1 MAEPKKRARQQE
13 GQKAMSIV
21 RIANKDI
28 NGGLNIQRAM
38 DQVKGIGQTMSHSLS
53 YVIEHKFNIDPSTPI
68 GSLNESQVTQVE
80 ELIKDP
86 HKYRSAK
93 IPAKQ
98 KERHGYWQRHAPN
111 RQRSHFCSKAEHK
124 QGCHASRMARIQASV
139 RPEGKGPAYKVNRQD
154 WSNSGRDKESH
165 YSSPEAAG
173 RGKEEIAWS
182 NGCP

>member
-13 GQKAMSIV
+13 GQRATSIV

-28 NGGLNIQRAM
+28 NGGLNIQRAL

-86 HKYRSAK
+86 HKYGVPKYLLNRRNDMDTGKDMHLIGNDLIFAVRQSINRDVTLRVWRGYRHQYGQKVRGQHTRSTGRTGATVGVTK
-93 IPAKQ
+93 KAIIAAQ
-98 KERHGYWQRHAPN
+98 KPQ
-111 RQRSHFCSKAEHK
+111 AEEK
-124 QGCHASRMARIQASV
+124 
-139 RPEGKGPAYKVNRQD
+139 KK
-154 WSNSGRDKESH
+154 
-165 YSSPEAAG
+165 
-173 RGKEEIAWS
+173 
-182 NGCP
+182 